1 MERTTHTSTLA
12 QTAMHVSIVSI
23 VINIV
28 LSVMKLIAGIVAHSG
43 AMISDAIHSASDVFS
58 TIIVIVGVRIS
69 SKKEDKEHP
78 YGHDRMESVASLILA
93 ALLAVTGFMIGWS
106 GVKTIT
112 SGKTI
117 AVPGVLALVA
127 AAVSIA
133 VKEWMYH
140 YTIRAAKRVNSGAL
154 KADAWHHRSDAL
166 SSVGALIGIAG
177 ARLGLPILDPLAQI
191 IIALMVIK
199 VGFDIAKDSVNK
211 MVDRSVDEKTLDA
224 ILRVAKHHPGVVRV
238 DDLRS
243 RTFGSNF
250 YIDLEIAVDHTLD
263 IQHAHAIAESLHN
276 ILEERYPRLKHCM
289 IHVNPDVDMPE
300 EKKEAIQQKA
310 EAQEELKSSK

>member
-1 MERTTHTSTLA
+1 MESKPHTSTLA
-12 QTAMHVSIVSI
+12 QTATHVSIVSI
-23 VINIV
+23 VVNIA
-28 LSVMKLIAGIVAHSG
+28 LSLMKLFAGIVAHSG

-78 YGHDRMESVASLILA
+78 YGHDRMECVASLILA
-93 ALLAVTGFMIGWS
+93 GLLAVTGFLIGKS
-106 GVKTIT
+106 GVQTIA
-112 SGKTI
+112 SGKAI

-127 AAVSIA
+127 AVVSIA

-177 ARLGLPILDPLAQI
+177 ARLGLPILDPLAEI

-199 VGFDIAKDSVNK
+199 VGFDIGKDSINK
-211 MVDRSVDEKTLDA
+211 MVDRSVDEKTLAA
-224 ILRVAKHHPGVVRV
+224 ILRVAEHHPGVVRV

-263 IQHAHAIAESLHN
+263 IQRAHAIAETLHN
-276 ILEERYPRLKHCM
+276 VLEERYPNLKHCM
-289 IHVNPDVDMPE
+289 IHVNPDVDLSDAAKAE
-300 EKKEAIQQKA
+300 LQQQA
-310 EAQEELKSSK
+310 EAQDGVKKS

>member
-1 MERTTHTSTLA
+1 MQSKQHPSTLA
-12 QTAMHVSIVSI
+12 QTATRVSIVSI
-23 VINIV
+23 IVNIA
-28 LSVMKLIAGIVAHSG
+28 LSAMKLLAGIVVHSG

-78 YGHDRMESVASLILA
+78 YGHDRMECVASLILA
-93 ALLAVTGFMIGWS
+93 GLLAVTGFLIGWS
-106 GVKTIT
+106 GVQTIA
-112 SGKTI
+112 SKKPI
-117 AVPGVLALVA
+117 AVPGMLALIA
-127 AAVSIA
+127 AVVSIA

-140 YTIRAAKRVNSGAL
+140 YTIRAANRVNSGAL

-199 VGFDIAKDSVNK
+199 VGFDIGKDSVNK
-211 MVDRSVDEKTLDA
+211 MVDRSVDEKTQAA
-224 ILRVAKHHPGVVRV
+224 ILKVAAHHPGVVRV

-243 RTFGSNF
+243 RTFGANF
-250 YIDLEIAVDHTLD
+250 YVDLEIAVDHTLD
-263 IQHAHAIAESLHN
+263 IQRAHAIAESLHN
-276 ILEERYPRLKHCM
+276 ILEARYPNLKHCM
-289 IHVNPDVDMPE
+289 IHVNPDVDLPE
-300 EKKEAIQQKA
+300 EKKEALQQKA
-310 EAQEELKSSK
+310 EAQEGIKKS

>member
-1 MERTTHTSTLA
+1 MESKPHTSTLA
-12 QTAMHVSIVSI
+12 QTATHVSIVSI
-23 VINIV
+23 VVNIA
-28 LSVMKLIAGIVAHSG
+28 LSLMKLFAGIVAHSG
-43 AMISDAIHSASDVFS
+43 AMISDAIHTASDVFS

-78 YGHDRMESVASLILA
+78 YGHDRMECVASLILA
-93 ALLAVTGFMIGWS
+93 GLLAVTGFLIGKS
-106 GVKTIT
+106 GVQTIA
-112 SGKTI
+112 SGKAI

-127 AAVSIA
+127 AVVSIA

-177 ARLGLPILDPLAQI
+177 ARLGLPILDPLAEI

-199 VGFDIAKDSVNK
+199 VGFDIGKDSINK
-211 MVDRSVDEKTLDA
+211 MVDRSVDEKTLAA
-224 ILRVAKHHPGVVRV
+224 ILRVAEHHPGVVRV

-263 IQHAHAIAESLHN
+263 IQRAHAIAETLHN
-276 ILEERYPRLKHCM
+276 VLEERYPNLKHCM
-289 IHVNPDVDMPE
+289 IHVNPDVDLSDATKAE
-300 EKKEAIQQKA
+300 LQQQA
-310 EAQEELKSSK
+310 EAQDGVKKS

>member
-1 MERTTHTSTLA
+1 MESKPHTSTLA
-12 QTAMHVSIVSI
+12 QTATHVSIVSI
-23 VINIV
+23 VVNIA
-28 LSVMKLIAGIVAHSG
+28 LSLMKLYAGIVAHSG

-78 YGHDRMESVASLILA
+78 YGHDRMECVASLILA
-93 ALLAVTGFMIGWS
+93 GLLAVTGFLIGKS
-106 GVKTIT
+106 GVQTIA
-112 SGKTI
+112 SGKAI

-127 AAVSIA
+127 AVVSIA

-177 ARLGLPILDPLAQI
+177 ARLGLPILDPLAES

-199 VGFDIAKDSVNK
+199 VGFDIGKDSINK
-211 MVDRSVDEKTLDA
+211 MVDRSVDEKTLAA
-224 ILRVAKHHPGVVRV
+224 ILRVAEHHPGVVRV

-263 IQHAHAIAESLHN
+263 IQRAHAIAETLHN
-276 ILEERYPRLKHCM
+276 VLEERYPNLKHCM
-289 IHVNPDVDMPE
+289 IHVNPDVDLSDATKAE
-300 EKKEAIQQKA
+300 LQQQA
-310 EAQEELKSSK
+310 EAQDGVKKS

>member
-1 MERTTHTSTLA
+1 MESKPHTSTLA
-12 QTAMHVSIVSI
+12 QTATHVSIVSI
-23 VINIV
+23 VVNIA
-28 LSVMKLIAGIVAHSG
+28 LSLMKLFAGIVAHSG

-78 YGHDRMESVASLILA
+78 YGHDRMECVASLILA
-93 ALLAVTGFMIGWS
+93 GLLAVTGFLIGKS
-106 GVKTIT
+106 GVQTIA
-112 SGKTI
+112 SGKAI

-127 AAVSIA
+127 AVVSIA

-177 ARLGLPILDPLAQI
+177 ARLGLPILDPLAEI

-199 VGFDIAKDSVNK
+199 VGFDIGKDSINK
-211 MVDRSVDEKTLDA
+211 MVDRSVDEKTLAA
-224 ILRVAKHHPGVVRV
+224 ILRVAEHHPGVVRV

-263 IQHAHAIAESLHN
+263 IQRAHAIAETLHN
-276 ILEERYPRLKHCM
+276 VLEERYPNLKHCM
-289 IHVNPDVDMPE
+289 IHVNPDVDLSDATKAE
-300 EKKEAIQQKA
+300 LQQQA
-310 EAQEELKSSK
+310 EAQDGVKKS

>member
-1 MERTTHTSTLA
+1 MESKPHTSTLA
-12 QTAMHVSIVSI
+12 QTATHVSIVSI
-23 VINIV
+23 VVNIA
-28 LSVMKLIAGIVAHSG
+28 LSLMKLFAGIVAHSG

-78 YGHDRMESVASLILA
+78 YGHDRMECVASLILA
-93 ALLAVTGFMIGWS
+93 GLLAITGFLIGKS
-106 GVKTIT
+106 GVQTIA
-112 SGKTI
+112 SGKAI

-127 AAVSIA
+127 AVVSIA

-177 ARLGLPILDPLAQI
+177 ARLGLPILDPLAEI

-199 VGFDIAKDSVNK
+199 VGFDIGKDSINK
-211 MVDRSVDEKTLDA
+211 MVDRSVDEKTLAA
-224 ILRVAKHHPGVVRV
+224 ILRVAEHHPGVVRV

-263 IQHAHAIAESLHN
+263 IQRAHAIAETLHN
-276 ILEERYPRLKHCM
+276 VLEERYPNLKHCM
-289 IHVNPDVDMPE
+289 IHVNPDVDLSDATKAE
-300 EKKEAIQQKA
+300 LQQQA
-310 EAQEELKSSK
+310 EAQDGVKKS

>member
-1 MERTTHTSTLA
+1 MESKSHTSTLA
-12 QTAMHVSIVSI
+12 QTATHVSIVSI
-23 VINIV
+23 VVNIA
-28 LSVMKLIAGIVAHSG
+28 LSLMKLFAGIVAHSG

-78 YGHDRMESVASLILA
+78 YGHDRMECVASLILA
-93 ALLAVTGFMIGWS
+93 GLLAVTGFLIGKS
-106 GVKTIT
+106 GVQTIA
-112 SGKTI
+112 SGKAI

-127 AAVSIA
+127 AVVSIA

-140 YTIRAAKRVNSGAL
+140 YTIRAAKRVNSSAL

-177 ARLGLPILDPLAQI
+177 ARLGLPILDPLAEI

-199 VGFDIAKDSVNK
+199 VGFDIGKDSINK
-211 MVDRSVDEKTLDA
+211 MVDRSVDEKTLAA
-224 ILRVAKHHPGVVRV
+224 ILRVAEHHPGVVRV

-263 IQHAHAIAESLHN
+263 IQRAHAIAETLHN
-276 ILEERYPRLKHCM
+276 VLEERYPNLKHCM
-289 IHVNPDVDMPE
+289 IHVNPDVDLSDAAKAE
-300 EKKEAIQQKA
+300 LQQQA
-310 EAQEELKSSK
+310 EAQDGVKKS

>member
-1 MERTTHTSTLA
+1 MEKTSHTSTLA
-12 QTAMHVSIVSI
+12 QTATHVSIVSI
-23 VINIV
+23 VVNIA
-28 LSVMKLIAGIVAHSG
+28 LSLMKLFAGIVAHSG

-78 YGHDRMESVASLILA
+78 YGHDRMECVASLILA
-93 ALLAVTGFMIGWS
+93 GLLAVTGFLIGKS
-106 GVKTIT
+106 GVQTIA
-112 SGKTI
+112 SGKAI

-140 YTIRAAKRVNSGAL
+140 YTIRAAKRVNSSAL

-177 ARLGLPILDPLAQI
+177 ARLGLPILDPLAEI

-199 VGFDIAKDSVNK
+199 VGFDIGKDSINK
-211 MVDRSVDEKTLDA
+211 MVDRSVDEKTLAA
-224 ILRVAKHHPGVVRV
+224 ILRVAEHHPGVVRV

-263 IQHAHAIAESLHN
+263 IQRAHAIAETLHN
-276 ILEERYPRLKHCM
+276 VLEERYPNLKHCM
-289 IHVNPDVDMPE
+289 IHVNPDVDLSDATKAE
-300 EKKEAIQQKA
+300 LQQQA
-310 EAQEELKSSK
+310 EAQDGVKKS

>member
-1 MERTTHTSTLA
+1 MESKPHTSTLA
-12 QTAMHVSIVSI
+12 QTATHVSIVSI
-23 VINIV
+23 VVNIA
-28 LSVMKLIAGIVAHSG
+28 LSLMKLFAGIVAHSG

-78 YGHDRMESVASLILA
+78 YGHDRMECVASLILA
-93 ALLAVTGFMIGWS
+93 GLLAVTGFLIGKS
-106 GVKTIT
+106 GVQTIA
-112 SGKTI
+112 SGKAI

-127 AAVSIA
+127 AVVSIA

-140 YTIRAAKRVNSGAL
+140 YTIRAAKRVNSSAL

-177 ARLGLPILDPLAQI
+177 ARLGLPILDPLAEI

-199 VGFDIAKDSVNK
+199 VGFDIGKDSINK
-211 MVDRSVDEKTLDA
+211 MVDRSVDEKTLAA
-224 ILRVAKHHPGVVRV
+224 ILRVAEHHPGVVRV

-263 IQHAHAIAESLHN
+263 IQRAHAIAETLHN
-276 ILEERYPRLKHCM
+276 VLEERYPNLKHCM
-289 IHVNPDVDMPE
+289 IHVNPDVDLSDATKAE
-300 EKKEAIQQKA
+300 LQQQA
-310 EAQEELKSSK
+310 EAQDGVKKS

>member
-1 MERTTHTSTLA
+1 MESKPHTSTLA
-12 QTAMHVSIVSI
+12 QTATHVSIVSI
-23 VINIV
+23 VVNIV
-28 LSVMKLIAGIVAHSG
+28 LSLMKLFAGIVAHSG

-78 YGHDRMESVASLILA
+78 YGHDRMECVASLILA
-93 ALLAVTGFMIGWS
+93 GLLAVTGFLIGKS
-106 GVKTIT
+106 GVQTIA
-112 SGKTI
+112 SGKAI

-127 AAVSIA
+127 AVVSIA

-177 ARLGLPILDPLAQI
+177 ARLGLPILDPLAEI

-199 VGFDIAKDSVNK
+199 VGFDIGKDSINK
-211 MVDRSVDEKTLDA
+211 MVDRSVDEKTLAA
-224 ILRVAKHHPGVVRV
+224 ILRVAEHHPGVVRV

-243 RTFGSNF
+243 RTFGANF

-263 IQHAHAIAESLHN
+263 IQRAHAIAETLHN
-276 ILEERYPRLKHCM
+276 VLEERYPNLKHCM
-289 IHVNPDVDMPE
+289 IHVNPDVDLSE
-300 EKKEAIQQKA
+300 STKAELQQQA
-310 EAQEELKSSK
+310 EAQDGVKKS

>member
-1 MERTTHTSTLA
+1 MEKTSHTSTLA
-12 QTAMHVSIVSI
+12 QTATHVSIVSI
-23 VINIV
+23 VVNIA
-28 LSVMKLIAGIVAHSG
+28 LSLMKLFAGIVAHSG

-78 YGHDRMESVASLILA
+78 YGHDRMECVASLILA
-93 ALLAVTGFMIGWS
+93 GLLAITGFLIGKS
-106 GVKTIT
+106 GVQTIA
-112 SGKTI
+112 SGKAI

-177 ARLGLPILDPLAQI
+177 ARLGLPILDPLAEI

-199 VGFDIAKDSVNK
+199 VGFDIGKDSINK
-211 MVDRSVDEKTLDA
+211 MVDRSVDEKTLAA
-224 ILRVAKHHPGVVRV
+224 ILRVAEHHPGVVRV

-263 IQHAHAIAESLHN
+263 IQRAHAIAETLHN
-276 ILEERYPRLKHCM
+276 VLEERYPNLKHCM
-289 IHVNPDVDMPE
+289 IHVNPDVDLSDATKAE
-300 EKKEAIQQKA
+300 LQQQA
-310 EAQEELKSSK
+310 EAQDGVKKS